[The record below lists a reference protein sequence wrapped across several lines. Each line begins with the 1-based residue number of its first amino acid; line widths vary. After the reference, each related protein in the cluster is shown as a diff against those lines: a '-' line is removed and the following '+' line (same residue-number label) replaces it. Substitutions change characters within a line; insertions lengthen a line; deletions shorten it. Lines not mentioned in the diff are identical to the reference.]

1 MLPQHCPKWLLEEN
15 IPLILV
21 QPYLLGLG
29 EDISRNFLGRR
40 SEDIG
45 SVGKKEILIDD
56 GEEVDKIFFF
66 YTKPL

>member
-29 EDISRNFLGRR
+29 EDISRNFLGR